1 MLSVMVIH
9 CTVSNTFD
17 SNECRSFDHLQVYIH
32 LILPPSVVLCP
43 WLIPLDSTAI
53 HRLLEDKIATYI
65 FSPGHHSVVVISLQQ
80 QGALSDGGS

>member
-32 LILPPSVVLCP
+32 LILPPSVVLCS
-43 WLIPLDSTAI
+43 WLIPLILPPSVVFLKT
-53 HRLLEDKIATYI
+53 RLRHIYI
-65 FSPGHHSVVVISLQQ
+65 PGHYSVVVISPQQ